1 NGCRMVDGPKT
12 DRECAAIVGGLL
24 AVQVGKQK

>member
-1 NGCRMVDGPKT
+1 LVDGPKT
-12 DRECAAIVGGLL
+12 DRECAAMVGGLL